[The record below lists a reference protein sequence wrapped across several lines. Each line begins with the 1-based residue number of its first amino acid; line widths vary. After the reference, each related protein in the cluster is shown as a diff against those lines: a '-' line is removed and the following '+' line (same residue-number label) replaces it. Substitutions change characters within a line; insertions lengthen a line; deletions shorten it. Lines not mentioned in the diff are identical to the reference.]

1 MIRFLLF
8 ALIAAGV
15 WMLLKRASKPTSRDA
30 SPNVRPQPTTPPT
43 TPVNTVSDIVP
54 CAHCGVHTPI
64 AEALTRD
71 TPSGREYYCCIEH
84 RVQGP
89 RTTR

>member
-15 WMLLKRASKPTSRDA
+15 WMLLKRASTPTSPDS
-30 SPNVRPQPTTPPT
+30 SPNAHPKPPT
-43 TPVNTVSDIVP
+43 TPVNAVSDIVP

-71 TPSGREYYCCIEH
+71 TPTGREYYCCVEH

-89 RTTR
+89 STTR